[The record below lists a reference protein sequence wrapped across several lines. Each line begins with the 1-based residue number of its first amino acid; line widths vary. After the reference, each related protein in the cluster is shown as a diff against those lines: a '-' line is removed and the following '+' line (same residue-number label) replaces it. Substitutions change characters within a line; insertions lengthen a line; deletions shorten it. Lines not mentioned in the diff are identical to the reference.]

1 MAFRLL
7 RTYAVGA
14 AFLAAIIST
23 ARAEDQMIAL
33 RIGAGSALTL
43 KRPFR
48 TVLVGDPTIVNVH
61 THSDRLVIL
70 EPLRPGET
78 NVVFVDEESIAIS
91 NIRIVVG
98 DASAVPI

>member
-1 MAFRLL
+1 
-7 RTYAVGA
+7 
-14 AFLAAIIST
+14 
-23 ARAEDQMIAL
+23 
-33 RIGAGSALTL
+33 
-43 KRPFR
+43 
-48 TVLVGDPTIVNVH
+48 LVGDPTIVNVH